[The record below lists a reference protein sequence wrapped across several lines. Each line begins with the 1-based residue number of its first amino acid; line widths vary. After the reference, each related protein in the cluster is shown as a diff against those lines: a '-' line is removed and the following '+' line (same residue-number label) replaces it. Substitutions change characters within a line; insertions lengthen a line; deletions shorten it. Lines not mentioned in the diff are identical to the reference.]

1 VLVQRTATGMAFL
14 REMRTILRD
23 AATTLK
29 ITAEPTQGRA
39 RTGNEPARAT
49 H

>member
-1 VLVQRTATGMAFL
+1 MAFL

-23 AATTLK
+23 AASTLR
-29 ITAEPTQGRA
+29 ITAEPAQNRQ
-39 RTGNEPARAT
+39 RTGEPVRAT

>member
-1 VLVQRTATGMAFL
+1 MAFL

-23 AATTLK
+23 AASTLR
-29 ITAEPTQGRA
+29 ITAEPAQARA
-39 RTGNEPARAT
+39 RAGEPARAA